1 MKKRGTL
8 LALSLLLGMTGAL
21 TGCGS
26 GKNGED
32 AAASGAAPSAKASG
46 SAAAEED
53 VTLKFISWWSYL
65 KPELLKKFEDENPG
79 IKVDYE
85 YVAAG
90 DAYNNKIKTLTASN
104 ELPDVFGT
112 QGVTFESLIKTND
125 ILDLKDAFQTPAYDK
140 ADKWGDTIN
149 PVLVTN
155 MNSGLTSEVDAANHV
170 WGVPFG
176 AVSVVVVYNKTLFD
190 GLGLTA
196 PQTWDAFESN
206 NKKLKEAGL
215 IPMSYANKVG
225 WGDWWLRFLLDQ
237 STRDVTTDD
246 FLTGKAKV
254 TDPGFVEAVQKL
266 KQLWDDGTFD
276 PAGMTN
282 GIDETQALF
291 VQQKMAQYMVV
302 PENFVQ
308 YLQEN
313 MPKGVELG
321 AYALPAWK
329 GIEPSRT
336 LGGASNIVAVSAK
349 TKHQEAAIKL
359 AKFLTSETTFQ
370 QLADSDVVPSTKGYT
385 PPEGDKIM
393 GAYAE
398 AAENGF
404 IVEHTPGDEAG
415 IKLFQDALP
424 KILLGNK
431 TIDKALGEVQALID
445 KNAK

>member
-1 MKKRGTL
+1 MKKRGMLIT
-8 LALSLLLGMTGAL
+8 LSLLIVAMVVLS
-21 TGCGS
+21 GCG
-26 GKNGED
+26 GKNEND
-32 AAASGAAPSAKASG
+32 TVASAGNQKES
-46 SAAAEED
+46 SAAGEN

-65 KPELLKKFEDENPG
+65 KPELFKKFEDANPG
-79 IKVDYE
+79 VKIDYE

-104 ELPDVFGT
+104 DLPDVFGI
-112 QGVTFESLIKTND
+112 QGVTFESLIKTKD
-125 ILDLKDAFQTPAYDK
+125 ILDLKSAFTTPAYDK
-140 ADKWGDTIN
+140 STAWGDTMN
-149 PVLVTN
+149 PVLIDN
-155 MNSGLTSEVDAANHV
+155 MNSGLTSEVDARNHV

-176 AVSVVVVYNKTLFD
+176 AVSVVVVYNKSLFD
-190 GLGLTA
+190 GLGLKA
-196 PQTWDAFESN
+196 PATWAEFESN
-206 NKKLKEAGL
+206 NKRIKEAGV

-237 STRDVTTDD
+237 SIRNVTTDD

-254 TDPGFVEAVQKL
+254 TDPGFVEAVAKL
-266 KQLWDDGTFD
+266 KEMWDSGTFD

-282 GIDETQALF
+282 GVDETQALF

-302 PENFVQ
+302 PENFIQ
-308 YLQEN
+308 YLQQN
-313 MPKGVELG
+313 MPKEVELG

-359 AKFLTSETTFQ
+359 AKFLTSESTFQ
-370 QLADSDVVPSTKGYT
+370 SLAESDVVPSTKGYK

-393 GAYAE
+393 GAYAK

-404 IVEHTPGDEAG
+404 IVEHTPGNEAG

-424 KILLGNK
+424 KILIGNEP
-431 TIDKALGEVQALID
+431 IEQSLAEVQALID
-445 KNAK
+445 KNVKK

>member
-1 MKKRGTL
+1 MKKRNVL
-8 LALSLLLGMTGAL
+8 IVLSLLVGLMAAL
-21 TGCGS
+21 TGCG
-26 GKNGED
+26 ED
-32 AAASGAAPSAKASG
+32 KGNKAAQSASEANSSQAADS
-46 SAAAEED
+46 EED
-53 VTLKFISWWSYL
+53 ITLKFISWWSYL
-65 KPELLKKFEDENPG
+65 KPELLRKFEDENPG

-104 ELPDVFGT
+104 ELPDVFGI
-112 QGVTFESLIKTND
+112 QGVTFESLIKSQD
-125 ILDLKDAFQTPAYDK
+125 IMDLKQAFATPAYDK
-140 ADKWGDTIN
+140 AEAWGDTIN
-149 PVLVTN
+149 PVLIAN
-155 MNSGLTSEVDAANHV
+155 MNSGLTSEADADSHV

-176 AVSVVVVYNKTLFD
+176 AVSVVVVFNRTLFD
-190 GLGLTA
+190 QLGLKA
-196 PQTWDAFESN
+196 PTTWAEFESN
-206 NKKLKEAGL
+206 NKIIKEAGL

-225 WGDWWLRFLLDQ
+225 WGDWWVRFLLDQ

-266 KQLWDDGTFD
+266 KEMWDAGTFD

-313 MPKGVELG
+313 MPKNVELG

-336 LGGASNIVAVSAK
+336 LGGAANIVAVSAK
-349 TKHQEAAIKL
+349 TVHEEAAIKL
-359 AKFLTSETTFQ
+359 AKFLTSEATFQ
-370 QLADSDVVPSTKGYT
+370 SLASSNVVPSTKGYT

-393 GAYAE
+393 GAYAK

-404 IVEHTPGDEAG
+404 IMEHTPGGEAG
-415 IKLFQDALP
+415 LKLFQDALP

-431 TIDKALGEVQALID
+431 PIDKALGEVQELID
-445 KNAK
+445 TSKK